1 MKNLIIGQSGGPTS
15 VMNSSLYGALMEALK
30 QPEIEVIYGMEN
42 GIEGFLNDQVI
53 DIVDQIFM
61 RGNLELL
68 MTTPGAYLGT
78 SKYRLPED
86 LTDPI
91 YEVIFQKLEALNIGY
106 FLYIGGN
113 HSIDTVEKLHV
124 YAQEHKKDVVFVGI
138 PKTIDNNMI
147 LTDHVPGYGS
157 AAKYIATT
165 VREIATDAGVYDTSS
180 VTIVEL
186 MGRMSGWLTA
196 SSALARKFKGDNPM
210 LIYLPEAKFDCEKF
224 LNDVEECLKV
234 RKQVVVCVSEGIH
247 DKDGVLIRDYETKQA
262 VDPDK
267 QTDISGCGRYLGKIV
282 KERFNVK
289 TRVVESNVA
298 QRCSIS
304 MISKT
309 DRQEAIDCGTYGTK
323 LALRGKSGTVVSL
336 VRVMEE
342 PYLSSCGMEKTAD
355 VANHSRRFPV
365 EWINEAANDVT
376 EEFIQYITPLIQG
389 YIVFPTEN
397 EGIPTFLYR

>member
-1 MKNLIIGQSGGPTS
+1 MSGGPTS
-15 VMNSSLYGALMEALK
+15 VMNSSLYGAVMEALK
-30 QPEIEVIYGMEN
+30 QPEIEIIYGMEY
-42 GIEGFLNDQVI
+42 GIEGFLNDKVI

-91 YEVIFQKLEALNIGY
+91 YETIFEKLEALNIGY

-113 HSIDTVEKLHV
+113 HSLDTVEKLHV
-124 YAQEHKKDVVFVGI
+124 YAQEHDKDVIFVGI
-138 PKTIDNNMI
+138 PKTIDNNI
-147 LTDHVPGYGS
+147 VLTDHVPGYGS

-165 VREIATDAGVYDTSS
+165 VREIATDASVYETSS

-186 MGRMSGWLTA
+186 MGRMSGWVTA
-196 SSALARKFKGDNPM
+196 TSALARKFKGDNPM
-210 LIYLPEAKFDCEKF
+210 LIYLPEADFDCNKF
-224 LNDVEECLKV
+224 LSDVEACLKV
-234 RKQVVVCVSEGIH
+234 RSQVVVCVSEGIH
-247 DKDGVLIRDYETKQA
+247 DKDGVLIRDYDDNPEY
-262 VDPDK
+262 
-267 QTDISGCGRYLGKIV
+267 DIIGQRVVSGCGRHLGKLV
-282 KERFNVK
+282 KERFHVK
-289 TRVVESNVA
+289 TRVVESNVS

-309 DRQEAIDCGTYGTK
+309 DRQEAIDCGVYGTK
-323 LALRGKSGTVVSL
+323 LAMRGKSGTVVSL

-342 PYLSSCGMEKTAD
+342 PYLSSCGMEKSAD
-355 VANHSRRFPV
+355 VANHCRKFPK
-365 EWINEAANDVT
+365 EWINEAENDVT
-376 EEFIQYITPLIQG
+376 EEYIQYVTPLIQG